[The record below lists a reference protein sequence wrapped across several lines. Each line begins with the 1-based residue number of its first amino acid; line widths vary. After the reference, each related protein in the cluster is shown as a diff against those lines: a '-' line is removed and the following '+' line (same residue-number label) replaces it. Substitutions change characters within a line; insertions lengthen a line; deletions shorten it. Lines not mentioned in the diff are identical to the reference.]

1 MVGVVSSTDGYCTAS
16 AFWQIGSYAPL
27 AQLLLN
33 WFPKFVG
40 SGLQLWESEVFRW
53 IRGVM

>member
-1 MVGVVSSTDGYCTAS
+1 MVRVVSSTEGYCTAP
-16 AFWQIGSYAPL
+16 AFREIGSYAPL